1 MTESDYLRRED
12 PAETQR
18 LVAALRAPEG
28 WPKPPEGFAA
38 RCRTAIRAAETVV
51 ERHPR
56 AAFARPWKIA
66 ASVALVAALTGF
78 AAWMTGALLSDG
90 EATEEAPVDRETE
103 AISKEGKEMILARK
117 AAGIVGAAIV
127 SLSVGA
133 TEVESEPTFVF
144 LRPETSSFWHTAT
157 NNVMTVP
164 VDFPSGATSATLAI
178 TGYKYAQSYPGIT
191 DKSFTFTLP
200 PAESPETENVYDLT
214 LRFNDDAATVRT
226 AKLGLVTSFAAGSEA
241 VTSVIAPSEGNVWKA
256 KGRAVLPIPCGT
268 TSFTVDGVSTDTG
281 LAGAQGWYA
290 LPLKS
295 GGTTALSLTANG
307 IDYSASFFGQ
317 PGGLFIIIR

>member
-78 AAWMTGALLSDG
+78 AAWMTGALLSDD
-90 EATEEAPVDRETE
+90 EAAEEAPVDRETE
-103 AISKEGKEMILARK
+103 VISKEGKEVIIARK
-117 AAGIVGAAIV
+117 AAGIVGAA
-127 SLSVGA
+127 LTTLAVGA
-133 TEVESEPTFVF
+133 TELTSEPTFVF

-164 VDFPSGATSATLAI
+164 VDYPTGATSANLTISGLAYNR
-178 TGYKYAQSYPGIT
+178 TYEGI
-191 DKSFTFTLP
+191 SEGAFTFELP
-200 PAESPETENVYDLT
+200 PAESAETENVYDLA
-214 LRFNDDAATVRT
+214 LAFNDAAQTVRE
-226 AKLGLVTSFAAGSEA
+226 AKLGLIQGLSPDAEGVTRCLAPADGSLWRK
-241 VTSVIAPSEGNVWKA
+241 T
-256 KGRAVLPIPCGT
+256 KGRAVIPIPYGT
-268 TSFTVDGVSTDTG
+268 TSFTVNGEEKVSELD
-281 LAGAQGWYA
+281 GAQGWYA
-290 LPLKS
+290 LKLRS
-295 GGTTALSLTANG
+295 GAANSLSLTANAVN
-307 IDYSASFFGQ
+307 YTASLIGAN
-317 PGGLFIIIR
+317 GLFIIIR